1 MRTLILL
8 ILLMP
13 LQVFA
18 NPPECPGYSNKHD
31 CLRSVNEN
39 YEQFL
44 DFINKEYSDGE
55 EELIQAANDIKHYE
69 SLACQ
74 KTCWN

>member
-1 MRTLILL
+1 MRTLLL
-8 ILLMP
+8 LTFVIP

-18 NPPECPGYSNKHD
+18 GAPECPGYSNKNH
-31 CLRSVNEN
+31 CLNAVEDN

-44 DFINKEYSDGE
+44 DFIKDETDDQDKM
-55 EELIQAANDIKHYE
+55 IQAANDIKHFE

-74 KTCWN
+74 KTCWK